1 MSGQDAIRGFAIQTL
16 ICMLDALRINGSDW
30 LGVTIEP
37 NIAGEKVDILWEFPG
52 RKVAQQVK
60 SSKNQIGR
68 AAVEGWCLD
77 LKSSHAA
84 DEYQLILAGPIASA
98 VLEDAP
104 FHGVDVPIP
113 TSMDTLAL
121 IDQAVT
127 KLDRYLFNKSFPPI
141 PLPIREAVVSLISA
155 RLTDNAIR
163 AQRVDRQ
170 VFDGW
175 LQQWILAAYP
185 EAVNQRLS
193 ANCEILWSSIH
204 ILGPQKIASR
214 AFDVVL
220 PVTVLN
226 AGLTVAIVEWLALKA
241 TADGM
246 NLLYQPIS
254 YLPPSWVGN
263 QGFRSNATPFTEFA
277 INPNISVSLELLLT
291 PVERG
296 GHEERS
302 WAEATVDLELWVK
315 YRNVPQPTLVK
326 KAPITITTDHRSVL
340 TSLEHRVIKLEGSS
354 SLLGLL

>member
-16 ICMLDALRINGSDW
+16 ICMLDALRIDSSDW
-30 LGVTIEP
+30 IGVTIEP
-37 NIAGEKVDILWEFPG
+37 DIAGEKVDILWEFPG
-52 RKVAQQVK
+52 RKLAQQVK

-77 LKSSHAA
+77 LKSSHSA
-84 DEYQLILAGPIASA
+84 DEYQLILAGPIAAA

-104 FHGVDVPIP
+104 FHGVGVPIP

-127 KLDRYLFNKSFPPI
+127 KLDRYLSNKTFPPI
-141 PLPIREAVVSLISA
+141 PLPIREAIISLISA

-170 VFDGW
+170 MFDGW
-175 LQQWILAAYP
+175 LQQWILSAYP

-193 ANCEILWSSIH
+193 ANCEILWSSIQ

-214 AFDVVL
+214 AFDIVL

-226 AGLTVAIVEWLALKA
+226 AGITVAVVEWLALKA

-246 NLLYQPIS
+246 NMLYQPNS
-254 YLPPSWVGN
+254 YLPPSWAGG
-263 QGFRSNATPFTEFA
+263 QEFRTTATPFTELA
-277 INPNISVSLELLLT
+277 INPNNSVSLELLLT
-291 PVERG
+291 PVEREG
-296 GHEERS
+296 YEERLWS
-302 WAEATVDLELWVK
+302 EATVDLELWAK
-315 YRNVPQPTLVK
+315 YRNLPQPTFVK
-326 KAPITITTDHRSVL
+326 KAPISITTDNRSVL
-340 TSLEHRVIKLEGSS
+340 TSRQPCLIKLGGSS